1 MTKAIAAMGK
11 EDLDKAV
18 GKARAYLADKGTLDG
33 FKPPARRMTPKGVIP
48 PVPKAL
54 YRYQG
59 ITDIVHPDRAWF
71 SAPEA
76 HGYHSLY
83 FGRQLLGQVQSMSPK
98 DRTWARGRQRDVQER
113 MHRAAQREEQM
124 QARQKHIVRMAKK
137 LACTSR

>member
-1 MTKAIAAMGK
+1 MGK
-11 EDLDKAV
+11 EDLAKAV
-18 GKARAYLADKGTLDG
+18 GKARAHLEAKGTLDG
-33 FKPPARRMTPKGVIP
+33 FKAPAPRVTPKGVIP

-98 DRTWARGRQRDVQER
+98 DRTWARGRQVLRR
-113 MHRAAQREEQM
+113 SSLAL
-124 QARQKHIVRMAKK
+124 QAP
-137 LACTSR
+137 LACSLPRLA

>member
-1 MTKAIAAMGK
+1 MPLPAALAQK
-11 EDLDKAV
+11 DLDRAV
-18 GKARAYLADKGTLDG
+18 ALGKAHFAKHRNFNN
-33 FKPPARRMTPKGVIP
+33 FKAPKPSVRPAGVTRV
-48 PVPKAL
+48 VPKAL

-98 DRTWARGRQRDVQER
+98 DRTWARGRQVLRR
-113 MHRAAQREEQM
+113 SSLAL
-124 QARQKHIVRMAKK
+124 QAP
-137 LACTSR
+137 LACSLPRLA